1 MNTEILGRDELV
13 GYMRTAAAKEEFSHA
28 YIFEG
33 EKGMGKLFLAKE
45 FAKMILC
52 CGKTSEEEKQLVKK
66 QVDNGNSPDIIY
78 VEPDKASGIS
88 VEEIR
93 SKIVAKSDI
102 FPYGKYKVYIVKEA
116 ERMNEQAQNALL
128 KTIEEPPEYV
138 IIILL
143 SANKNRLLPTIRSR
157 CVTLDIK
164 PISSDIIKNYLIKHY
179 NVVDYVADMAAKF
192 SAGNVGRAVRYAS
205 DEDFLEMKN
214 VVVNILRNLDRESI
228 ADEIANIINLEG
240 YKKEIKDC
248 IELMIL
254 WFRDLLVLKT
264 TGDANK
270 LLFKEEYKY
279 LNEQIAKRNY
289 SAIEKAIESMEA
301 TKKRLDANVKFDTAL
316 EIMLMYMKD
325 K

>member
-1 MNTEILGRDELV
+1 MNTDILGREDLV
-13 GYMRTAAAKEEFSHA
+13 EYMRTATAKEEFSHA

-52 CGKTSEEEKQLVKK
+52 CGKSSDEEKQLVCK

-78 VEPDKASGIS
+78 VEPDKSTGIS
-88 VEEIR
+88 VDEIR
-93 SKIVAKSDI
+93 SKIVGTSDI

-143 SANKNRLLPTIRSR
+143 SSNKDRLLPTIKSR
-157 CVTLDIK
+157 CITLDIK
-164 PISSDIIKNYLIKHY
+164 PIEVNKIKDYLIENYK
-179 NVVDYVADMAAKF
+179 VVDYVADMAAKF
-192 SAGNVGRAVRYAS
+192 SAGNVGRAVRYAC

-214 VVVNILRNLDRESI
+214 VVINMLKNLDKDSI
-228 ADEIANIINLEG
+228 TEEVTNIINLEG

-254 WFRDLLVLKT
+254 WFRDLLVLKAT
-264 TGDANK
+264 KDVNR
-270 LLFKEEYKY
+270 LLFKEEDKF
-279 LNEQIAKRNY
+279 LHEQIATRSY
-289 SAIEKAIESMEA
+289 SSIERAIESMEK
-301 TKKRLDANVKFDTAL
+301 TKKRLDANVKFETAIEL
-316 EIMLMYMKD
+316 MFMYMKD

>member
-1 MNTEILGRDELV
+1 MNTDILGREDLV
-13 GYMRTAAAKEEFSHA
+13 EYMRTATAKEEFSHA

-52 CGKTSEEEKQLVKK
+52 CGKASDEEKQLVCK

-78 VEPDKASGIS
+78 VEPDKSTGIS
-88 VEEIR
+88 VDEIR
-93 SKIVAKSDI
+93 SKIVGTSDI

-143 SANKNRLLPTIRSR
+143 SSNKDRLLPTIKSR
-157 CVTLDIK
+157 CITLDIK
-164 PISSDIIKNYLIKHY
+164 PIEVNKIKDYLIENYK
-179 NVVDYVADMAAKF
+179 VVDYVADMAAKF
-192 SAGNVGRAVRYAS
+192 SAGNVGRAVRYAC

-214 VVVNILRNLDRESI
+214 VVINMLKNLDKDSI
-228 ADEIANIINLEG
+228 TEEVTNIINLEG

-254 WFRDLLVLKT
+254 WFRDLLVLKAT
-264 TGDANK
+264 KDVNR
-270 LLFKEEYKY
+270 LLFKEEDKF
-279 LNEQIAKRNY
+279 LHEQIATRSY
-289 SAIEKAIESMEA
+289 SSIERAIESMEK
-301 TKKRLDANVKFDTAL
+301 TKKRLDANVKFETAIEL
-316 EIMLMYMKD
+316 MFMYMKD